1 MLSLF
6 NSFLL
11 LFFIFGLLFVVS
23 FIYTYLSQIY
33 ENKIKS
39 ITDLN
44 FLDNQLMKNYMAI
57 IFIFFGMLKLYDLK
71 GFVEIFS
78 KYDLISKKIKVYGY
92 FYLQVQASPR
102 WRTRETPHVHYSR
115 ELFIFLIHLPIIM
128 HSNRRAHYLH
138 LPCAPAQPVRHG
150 RALG

>member
-92 FYLQVQASPR
+92 FYPFL
-102 WRTRETPHVHYSR
+102 EIILG
-115 ELFIFLIHLPIIM
+115 LFIFLNFHLDKTLIISFILM
-128 HSNRRAHYLH
+128 TISLLSVFTSIYNGQNLR
-138 LPCAPAQPVRHG
+138 CG
-150 RALG
+150 CM